1 MNKAKTIQISKKS
14 GEMTPHQ
21 LRNLKKALSE
31 LSDGN
36 YVVRIEP
43 NDIVGNPRGRYFSV
57 VGLVAS
63 ELGWQKDDLHQEFK
77 IRFNDGQSTSIF
89 KSDLEWSDFLN
100 QVLVYCK
107 TVLEINLPDSKDFT
121 YEKWLRMDDQTKQQ
135 IKI

>member
-63 ELGWQKDDLHQEFK
+63 ELGWQKDDLHEEFK
-77 IRFNDGQSTSIF
+77 ARFNDKKSTTLF

-107 TVLEINLPDSKDFT
+107 TVLEVNLPDYKDFT
-121 YEKWLRMDDQTKQQ
+121 YDKWLKMDDQTKQQ
-135 IKI
+135 IRF